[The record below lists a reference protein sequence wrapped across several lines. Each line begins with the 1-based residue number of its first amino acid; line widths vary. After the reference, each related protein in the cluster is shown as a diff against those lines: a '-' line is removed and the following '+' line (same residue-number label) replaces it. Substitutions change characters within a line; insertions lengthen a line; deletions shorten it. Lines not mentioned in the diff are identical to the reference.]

1 MKTEKAVRFIAL
13 CAFFGVLSCTSFIP
27 KPDYDYTDQGKLYV
41 NHDPAK
47 DWSNEKNKTYGI
59 VVLSR
64 LDSKV
69 PEEAADRM
77 IAQAFNRLDHPLKT
91 VDAKTIKERI
101 RSAGGLA
108 LLLKL
113 QSEYAGDGEIT
124 TEMIGRIG
132 RLAKCDYLAIVELT
146 EFSHTDTIQDVQI
159 APANDFEDDV
169 WPAFSISRH
178 QVSGSG
184 GMVLVIADA
193 RTGETKLSQ
202 DGSSSINYYYDTED
216 MHSRNKRDIRE
227 ENSRR
232 YNENVRRKRVVERRK
247 KEEERR
253 RKEEEAERKKS
264 DGEAV
269 AELAFDIIDAFTETD
284 PRMPMINQNIPFE
297 SDRYPDK
304 MKMYTE
310 IIENAASGACSDFD
324 AAYDGQTI
332 SGNTVDGTGVFEFDD
347 GRRYS
352 GSWKNGK
359 ADGTG
364 TYTYSEDTSYKGSFV
379 EGYASGRG
387 VYVDADGNT
396 YDGEYREG
404 LKNGTGVYTVKTAPY
419 LRLDSK
425 GKVYRWKTRHMES
438 GVIPM
443 KDDSGKPFRE
453 LEVGNVYEA
462 ECLNGV
468 YKRMRPY
475 KGDIKPG
482 S

>member
-1 MKTEKAVRFIAL
+1 V
-13 CAFFGVLSCTSFIP
+13 SFVP
-27 KPDYDYTDQGKLYV
+27 KPDYDYTDQGKLYID
-41 NHDPAK
+41 HDPAK
-47 DWSNEKNKTYGI
+47 DWNTQKNRTYGI

-69 PEEAADRM
+69 PEEVADRM
-77 IAQAFNRLDHPLKT
+77 IAKAFSRLDHPLKT

-108 LLLKL
+108 NLIKL
-113 QSEYAGDGEIT
+113 QSEYANDGEIT
-124 TEMIGRIG
+124 PEMISRVG
-132 RLAKCDYLAIVELT
+132 RLSKCNYLAIVELT
-146 EFSHTDTIQDVQI
+146 EFSHTDTILDEQI
-159 APANDFEDDV
+159 AESNDFEGEV
-169 WPAFSISRH
+169 WPAFMISRH

-184 GMVLVIADA
+184 GMTLLIADA
-193 RTGETKLSQ
+193 RSGVIKFTK
-202 DGSSSINYYYDTED
+202 DGSSTVNYFYDTED
-216 MHSRNKRDIRE
+216 MHDRNKRDIRE
-227 ENSRR
+227 ENNRR
-232 YNENVRRKRVVERRK
+232 RLENLRRKRVVERRK

-269 AELAFDIIDAFTETD
+269 AELAFDIIEAFTEKD
-284 PRMPMINQNIPFE
+284 PQMPMINQYIPFA

-304 MKMYTE
+304 MKMYAQ
-310 IIENAASGACSDFD
+310 IADDSASGACNDFD
-324 AAYDGQTI
+324 AEYDGKTI

-364 TYTYSEDTSYKGSFV
+364 TYSYSEDSSYKGSFS

-387 VYVDADGNT
+387 IYVDMEGNT
-396 YDGEYREG
+396 YDGEYRDG
-404 LKNGTGVYTVKTAPY
+404 LKNGTGVYTVNTAPY

-425 GKVYRWKTRHMES
+425 GKVYRWKTRHLES
-438 GVIPM
+438 GVVPM
-443 KDDSGKPFRE
+443 TDDSGKPYRE
-453 LEVGNVYEA
+453 LEVGNVYEV
-462 ECLNGV
+462 ECRNGV
-468 YKRMRPY
+468 YIKMQPF
-475 KGDIKPG
+475 KGNIKPG